1 MGSWLAGLYDSDK
14 IVIRAAQESFKEA
27 FPTKEKQKNV
37 WRIYLES
44 ILRYVSDVIFKESVN
59 TLSDER
65 TTSPDDALTK
75 YARVVGAA
83 IYVISYALGQSTKH
97 ASR

>member
-14 IVIRAAQESFKEA
+14 IVIRAAQESFKEV
-27 FPTKEKQKNV
+27 FPTEEKQKNV
-37 WRIYLES
+37 WRIYIES
-44 ILRYVSDVIFKESVN
+44 ILRYVSDVVSKESVN

-65 TTSPDDALTK
+65 TTSPDDASTK

-83 IYVISYALGQSTKH
+83 IYVVSYALG
-97 ASR
+97 